1 MINLTVVLYLVLTL
15 FHLHSF
21 FCIVKAHVSLRRN
34 TRSACR
40 WQRVKV
46 CPGSSTTC
54 SPEPKVLPPPC
65 SVSEAQVVYRKTH
78 NSLLHLTSLCFNGI
92 SNSFFFLK
100 FLLCTTWRW
109 TLKITKLPLSS
120 ESFTARNTKLT
131 WVWGEWVKSVLF
143 TANDQMLLKLS
154 PLVMVS

>member
-1 MINLTVVLYLVLTL
+1 MVLYLVLTL

-78 NSLLHLTSLCFNGI
+78 TVCYIWHHYVLMGFLIL
-92 SNSFFFLK
+92 FFFLK

-143 TANDQMLLKLS
+143 TAYDQMLLKLS
-154 PLVMVS
+154 PLVMS